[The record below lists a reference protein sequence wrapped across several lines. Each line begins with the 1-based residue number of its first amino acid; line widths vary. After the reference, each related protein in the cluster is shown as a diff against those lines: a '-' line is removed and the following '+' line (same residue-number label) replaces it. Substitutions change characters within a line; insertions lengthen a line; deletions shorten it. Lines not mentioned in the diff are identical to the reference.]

1 MDYKFKNIVVDL
13 EDDLVGVMT
22 YFKDRQRI
30 KTYWFSMPETL
41 DINKLLEDTEKI
53 INKL

>member
-1 MDYKFKNIVVDL
+1 MDYKIKNIVVDL